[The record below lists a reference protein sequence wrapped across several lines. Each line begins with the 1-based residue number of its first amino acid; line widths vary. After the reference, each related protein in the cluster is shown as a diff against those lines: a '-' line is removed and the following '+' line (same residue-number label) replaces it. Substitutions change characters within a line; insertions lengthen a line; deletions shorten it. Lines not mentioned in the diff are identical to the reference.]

1 MVASGSVGVL
11 IGFVGGLLLGRVF
24 ARPSKSEERMLDA
37 LNDLRAV
44 GMATAAAAGV
54 RRDHIAGIGHTQQMF
69 VDAGVGMGKTRKMGG
84 RAARGE
90 DTRYTDVAVLGDG
103 RRTRRDER

>member
-54 RRDHIAGIGHTQQMF
+54 RRDHIAGIRHTQQMF
-69 VDAGVGMGKTRKMGG
+69 VDAGVGVGMGKTRKMGG

-90 DTRYTDVAVLGDG
+90 DTRYTDVASLGG
-103 RRTRRDER
+103 ER